1 MQLSAIWSF
10 IKELFFSRAAVTQFY
25 SRNRLTVLLLI
36 SNFIMFVLLMF
47 SMEQATNQHAAAIKA
62 SATVTT
68 LQTEA
73 TNNARSIAQLELLRY
88 EVSSCENQ
96 QSFLAMEYRALT
108 KNLELCNV
116 VANRCK
122 K

>member
-1 MQLSAIWSF
+1 MQLSVIWSF
-10 IKELFFSRAAVTQFY
+10 IKELFFSRAAVTQFA
-25 SRNRLTVLLLI
+25 SRNQLTVLLLI
-36 SNFIMFVLLMF
+36 SNFIMFGLLMF
-47 SMEQATNQHAAAIKA
+47 SMEQATNQHADAIKA
-62 SATVTT
+62 AATVTT
-68 LQTEA
+68 LQSEV
-73 TNNARSIAQLELLRY
+73 TNNTRSIAELELLRY

-108 KNLELCNV
+108 KNLELCNI